1 MDKSQLIEEAI
12 EALRDFEVGREQL
25 NERSAMTLL
34 ALLQLKPGDDWA
46 RATNPMLGT
55 RAIMDWIRDQYGV
68 EYAANTR
75 ETIRRFTLHQFV
87 IAQLVEEN
95 ADQPDRPINSPKW
108 NYRVTDEALEVL
120 RHYREPRFESEI
132 ERFLSDHLSYR
143 SLVEE
148 HATCPR
154 PRCIFPR
161 DRNLN
166 CLRAASRC

>member
-95 ADQPDRPINSPKW
+95 ADRPDRPINSPKW

-120 RHYREPRFESEI
+120 RHYRDLNPRSNGSSPTTCPTVPWS
-132 ERFLSDHLSYR
+132 RSD
-143 SLVEE
+143 
-148 HATCPR
+148 ATCPR

>member
-68 EYAANTR
+68 EYTAPVRHRATGR
-75 ETIRRFTLHQFV
+75 GERRPTGPTHQ
-87 IAQLVEEN
+87 LPEME
-95 ADQPDRPINSPKW
+95 
-108 NYRVTDEALEVL
+108 L
-120 RHYREPRFESEI
+120 
-132 ERFLSDHLSYR
+132 
-143 SLVEE
+143 
-148 HATCPR
+148 
-154 PRCIFPR
+154 PR
-161 DRNLN
+161 DRRSLGS
-166 CLRAASRC
+166 ASSLSRTEI

>member
-120 RHYREPRFESEI
+120 
-132 ERFLSDHLSYR
+132 
-143 SLVEE
+143 
-148 HATCPR
+148 
-154 PRCIFPR
+154 
-161 DRNLN
+161 
-166 CLRAASRC
+166 